1 MDTLSGINSFVKAVE
16 SGSIAS
22 AARQLGITPAA
33 ASQNIARLEQYMG
46 VKLLTRTTRKLSLT
60 ESGDVY
66 YAKVSDVL
74 HRLEL
79 ARSAVDQLQGVP
91 QGRLRIATAV
101 TYGRHIIAP
110 LLPAFCARYPSLSIE
125 LISTDFNVNHSNDD
139 VDLSIRFKQQLEP
152 HLVSRRIAT
161 IPMVICAAPSYLQ
174 RAGIPR
180 TPEDLKE
187 HACLLYR
194 ISFNGLLF
202 RWTFIRDG
210 LHFEPELR
218 PSIISNDIDSL
229 TQMAVAGAGIARL
242 ASFIAEPLIA
252 SGQLQALFD
261 ESSDQNDDTRVDAEP
276 LDFHICYRDRA
287 EVSLKMRL
295 FIDYLLACL
304 PHTEA

>member
-66 YAKVSDVL
+66 YTKVSDIL

-79 ARSAVDQLQGVP
+79 AKSAVTQLQGVP
-91 QGRLRIATAV
+91 QGRLRIATSI
-101 TYGRHIIAP
+101 TFGRHIIAP
-110 LLPAFCARYPSLSIE
+110 LIPAFCARHPTLSIE

-139 VDLSIRFKQQLEP
+139 VDISIRFKQQLEA

-161 IPMVICAAPSYLQ
+161 VPMIICAAPAYLEK
-174 RAGIPR
+174 AGIPR
-180 TPEDLKE
+180 TPEELSE

-194 ISFNGLLF
+194 PAFNGLLL
-202 RWTFIRDG
+202 RWGFIRNG

-218 PSIISNDIDSL
+218 PSIISNDVDSL

-242 ASFIAEPLIA
+242 GSFIAAPLIA
-252 SGQLQALFD
+252 SGQLQALFVK
-261 ESSDQNDDTRVDAEP
+261 SSNGQDNGSLDAEP
-276 LDFHICYRDRA
+276 LDFYVCYRDRN

-295 FIDYLLACL
+295 FIDYLLECL
-304 PHTEA
+304 PATQA